1 MFCKDA
7 KMRGGFSVNEPTIS
21 FSIREDKEKE
31 ITLDG
36 NFSKMEVIES
46 MQEYKL
52 KTIYNGEYK
61 NTLTVKENS
70 ILTIICEG

>member
-1 MFCKDA
+1 MTPENKTVTVI
-7 KMRGGFSVNEPTIS
+7 VNEG
-21 FSIREDKEKE
+21 KEEE

-36 NFSKMEVIES
+36 DFGKMEVIES
-46 MQEYKL
+46 TQEYKL

-61 NTLTVKENS
+61 STLTVKENS